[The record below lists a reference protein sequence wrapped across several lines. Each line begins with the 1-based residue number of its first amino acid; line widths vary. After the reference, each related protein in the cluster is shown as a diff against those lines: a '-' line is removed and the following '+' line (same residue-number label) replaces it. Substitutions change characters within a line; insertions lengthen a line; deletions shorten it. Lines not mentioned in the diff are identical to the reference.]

1 MGRRWAAY
9 GTSQPIRPVRDM
21 GSRST
26 AGLKFHLEKHVDLY
40 EKWKEARQTKKKNGG
55 KTKSLGD
62 KDFKINNLRKEVEA
76 KKK

>member
-1 MGRRWAAY
+1 MKNG
-9 GTSQPIRPVRDM
+9 
-21 GSRST
+21 
-26 AGLKFHLEKHVDLY
+26 K
-40 EKWKEARQTKKKNGG
+40 RQGKQKKNGR